1 MSLRLN
7 LAATRTYDMLKSRPG
22 ATRRRSDAR
31 DLATLDAVTVRLR
44 QLASEYR
51 INGEEGAGGA
61 LYVFWTEVQHEI
73 DRGAFDDLLDNL

>member
-22 ATRRRSDAR
+22 ALRRRSDAR
-31 DLATLDAVTVRLR
+31 DLTTLEAVTVRLR
-44 QLASEYR
+44 QLAAEYR

-61 LYVFWTEVQHEI
+61 LYVFWTEVQYQI